1 MLLMMHDANVAA
13 CLRHH
18 RRQIDIFC
26 PVGAKRT
33 FEFVPTRVCEDEKQ
47 MHQKGDHDGERLHA
61 LQCVRWVQ
69 ITWQGYLD

>member
-18 RRQIDIFC
+18 RKQIDIFC
-26 PVGAKRT
+26 PVGGKRT

-47 MHQKGDHDGERLHA
+47 DASER
-61 LQCVRWVQ
+61 
-69 ITWQGYLD
+69 